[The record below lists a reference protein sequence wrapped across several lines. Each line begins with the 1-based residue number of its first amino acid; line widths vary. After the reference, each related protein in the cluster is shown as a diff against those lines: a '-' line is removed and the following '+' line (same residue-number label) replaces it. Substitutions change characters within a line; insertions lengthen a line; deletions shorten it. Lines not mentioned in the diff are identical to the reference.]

1 MIFFLIHASKANS
14 YKSIINIVVQQV
26 LNQQFDQILFLFISQ
41 NRLNLQYFDLFF
53 EEKSDKTRTTIRQLL
68 EKRSETSI
76 PTPSEP
82 TTSQVTEPTQ
92 NGTKRKRKSNSI
104 SPRSKKTPAVKRKSR
119 KDSPSDKV
127 TTDNAKKKRTGSKS
141 AENEANRQALQTQ
154 IQSIIEGLRED
165 STQSFVDFDHVEGI
179 YFSLF

>member
-1 MIFFLIHASKANS
+1 MLQKMLLLIDVVICILSFMSSFKAAIISDLFFL
-14 YKSIINIVVQQV
+14 
-26 LNQQFDQILFLFISQ
+26 ISQ
-41 NRLNLQYFDLFF
+41 NRLKLQYFDLFF

-68 EKRSETSI
+68 EKRSETTAI

-119 KDSPSDKV
+119 KDSTSDKV
-127 TTDNAKKKRTGSKS
+127 TSQSAKKKRTSSKS

-179 YFSLF
+179 YFSPF